1 MNYKDF
7 VALYELDK
15 RVCQMICDVEKLSK
29 SFVGESANLLTYE
42 RRAKDD
48 EAMQARARA
57 QKQKYQEF
65 LESGRK
71 LVRELFAF
79 KKALVEYQSATS
91 EARVD
96 DLEFYFGSERVEEY
110 SKEED
115 CKKEGGDESQL

>member
-15 RVCQMICDVEKLSK
+15 RVCSMICDIEKLSK
-29 SFVGESANLLTYE
+29 GFVGESANLFTYE

-48 EAMQARARA
+48 EAMQARAKA
-57 QKQKYQEF
+57 HKQKYQEF

-96 DLEFYFGSERVEEY
+96 DLEFYFGA
-110 SKEED
+110 KKIED
-115 CKKEGGDESQL
+115 